1 MRWAFRLR
9 IDWMVLAVE
18 GTKVGRVW
26 KGSGGRGSGG
36 IRGGG
41 RRLQTRYKAI
51 SYTGDAGESKKGL
64 RTSMYIEG
72 TCKLQKEQKYP
83 VSQHPRTVQQKT
95 HLNTMT
101 RWPFELTG
109 FARSRYTVKLSSR
122 QRISGPLS
130 AGRPRRC
137 MRGSGPPVACAENS
151 AGELGALCRAF
162 PTMPHMGQPLFE
174 AKAIFPFLR
183 S

>member
-1 MRWAFRLR
+1 MWGECGKEAVGEGAEGDEEGDVACRLGIKQLVRREMRR
-9 IDWMVLAVE
+9 
-18 GTKVGRVW
+18 KV
-26 KGSGGRGSGG
+26 
-36 IRGGG
+36 
-41 RRLQTRYKAI
+41 RR
-51 SYTGDAGESKKGL
+51 GL

-83 VSQHPRTVQQKT
+83 VSQHLRTIQQTT
-95 HLNTMT
+95 HLKTMT
-101 RWPFELTG
+101 KWPFELTG

-174 AKAIFPFLR
+174 AKAIFPFDEQNFFSSGPLDTSFLFR
-183 S
+183 FA

>member
-51 SYTGDAGESKKGL
+51 S
-64 RTSMYIEG
+64 
-72 TCKLQKEQKYP
+72 
-83 VSQHPRTVQQKT
+83 
-95 HLNTMT
+95 
-101 RWPFELTG
+101 
-109 FARSRYTVKLSSR
+109 
-122 QRISGPLS
+122 
-130 AGRPRRC
+130 
-137 MRGSGPPVACAENS
+137 
-151 AGELGALCRAF
+151 
-162 PTMPHMGQPLFE
+162 
-174 AKAIFPFLR
+174 
-183 S
+183 